1 MSRARV
7 WTGWIVVALVCACR
21 SAVPGNPPLG
31 THSAALGIGA
41 SADDLRTGWYGNQP
55 SLSPTQVSG
64 PSFGQLFDVA
74 LDGSIYA
81 QPLVFPGGLLV
92 ATENNH
98 VYVLDP
104 VTGAALADRALEPP
118 WLAADIGCGD
128 LVPNIG
134 ITGTPVIDPATST
147 AYLTTKTYAAGTSG
161 PAALWFHALD
171 LPTLA
176 ERPGFPVAIQGAADN
191 EIGVSFDPTHQLQRT
206 GLLLLNGAV
215 YAGFG
220 SHCGIT
226 PYKGWIVGV
235 STSGQIEARWSAED
249 RFNDGAGIWQA
260 GGALMSDGP
269 DTFIV
274 STGNGEVPPAPT
286 PGNTPPNVLGQAWVR
301 LTVQPNRMLAATDFF
316 MPMDAPAL
324 NGGDADFGSGAPV
337 GLPDVMGTP
346 SVPHLGVG
354 AGKQGYVY
362 LLNRDNLG
370 GFRQGPAGSDLVVQR
385 IGPVGGV
392 WSRATV
398 WPGGGGWVY
407 LPTASPGTSA
417 SGSTGQLNV
426 FSLGTDGAGLPTLAL
441 VATADGEFGFGSSAP
456 IVTSNG
462 VSPGTALVWIVW
474 SPDGTGVGGELRA
487 YDALPTGT
495 TLPLRLQVPIGR
507 ASKFNPPGVGDG
519 RIYVGNRDGHLLGF
533 GNTTPIALAGAPV
546 DFGAVN
552 VGTLAMAPFQFIASQ
567 SVTVTALS
575 ATSPEFVA
583 SGATP
588 PLPATLAPGQALSG
602 TVTFQPAAT
611 GIRAAALV
619 ATTSAGSFSLS
630 LSGLGQV
637 SGPRLEV
644 APDSVLFDPTV
655 IGKSSI
661 QAVTLTNVGDAAATI
676 TSVGVAGPP
685 FSVTGAPPA
694 GALIAPG
701 QSLTVTVTFAP
712 SASGTFHDSVTFAS
726 STGSLG
732 VPLSGTTVD
741 PGRLDVTPLELNF
754 GEVRVGAG
762 ATQSFTASNGG
773 GQRLTITRS
782 KPPSTGV
789 GFSGSPFPEG
799 TSLAPGETRTLSV
812 TFRPTANGDQV
823 DQWVLNADG
832 TQGTLTV
839 SLRGSGIGAPDGGV
853 PDAGPVI
860 DGGVD
865 GGTAP
870 SPDAGGCSATGGPSL
885 WSLVLVLA
893 WVLRPRARCFNR

>member
-1 MSRARV
+1 MPAS
-7 WTGWIVVALVCACR
+7 
-21 SAVPGNPPLG
+21 PPLG
-31 THSAALGIGA
+31 RSTAALGIGA
-41 SADDLRTGWYGNQP
+41 SADDLRSGWYGNQP
-55 SLSPTQVSG
+55 SLNPTQVSG
-64 PSFGQLFDVA
+64 PSFGHLFDVA

-118 WLAADIGCGD
+118 WRAADIGCGD
-128 LVPNIG
+128 LVPNVG
-134 ITGTPVIDPATST
+134 ITGTPVIDPASST
-147 AYLTTKTYAAGTSG
+147 AYLTTKTYASGTSG

-176 ERPGFPVAIQGAADN
+176 ERPGFPVAIGGPADN

-206 GLLLLNGAV
+206 GLVMLNGAV

-220 SHCGIT
+220 SHCGII
-226 PYKGWIVGV
+226 PYKGWIIGV
-235 STSGQIEARWSAED
+235 STAGQIEARWSAED

-269 DTFIV
+269 NTFIA
-274 STGNGEVPPAPT
+274 SSGNGAVPPDPT

-301 LTVQPNRMLAATDFF
+301 LTVQPNRKLAASDFF

-324 NGGDADFGSGAPV
+324 NGWDADFGSGAPV
-337 GLPDVMGTP
+337 GLPDLMGTP

-362 LLNRDNLG
+362 LLNRDDLG
-370 GFRQGPAGSDLVVQR
+370 GFRQGPAGSDRVVQR
-385 IGPVGGV
+385 IGPIGGV
-392 WSRATV
+392 WSRAAV
-398 WPGGGGWVY
+398 WPGAGGWVY
-407 LPTASPGTSA
+407 LPTASPGASA
-417 SGSTGQLNV
+417 SGSSGQLNV
-426 FSLGTDGAGLPTLAL
+426 FSLGTDGAGLPTLGLA
-441 VATADGEFGFGSSAP
+441 AHADGAFGFGSSAP

-462 VSPGTALVWIVW
+462 VSPGTGLVWIVW
-474 SPDGTGVGGELRA
+474 SPDGTGMGGELRA

-533 GNTTPIALAGAPV
+533 GNTTPIALAGPPV
-546 DFGAVN
+546 DFGAVT
-552 VGTLAMAPFQFIASQ
+552 VGTPAMAPFQLTATQ

-575 ATSPEFVA
+575 STSPEFTA
-583 SGATP
+583 SGVTP
-588 PLPATLAPGQALSG
+588 PLPATLAPGQTLSG
-602 TVTFQPAAT
+602 TVKFQPTGT

-630 LSGLGQV
+630 LSGMGQV
-637 SGPRLEV
+637 SGPRLQV
-644 APDSVLFDPTV
+644 APDTVVFDPTV

-661 QAVTLTNVGDAAATI
+661 QAVTLTNVGNAAATI

-685 FSVTGAPPA
+685 FSVTGGPPA

-701 QSLTVTVTFAP
+701 QSMTMTVTFAP
-712 SASGTFHDSVTFAS
+712 SASGPFHDSVTFVS
-726 STGSLG
+726 SAGQLG
-732 VPLSGTTVD
+732 VPLSGTTVE
-741 PGRLDVTPLELNF
+741 PGRLDVTPLELDF
-754 GEVRVGAG
+754 GAVQVGQG
-762 ATQSFTASNGG
+762 GSKSFTATNGG

-789 GFSGSPFPEG
+789 GFSGSLFPEG
-799 TSLAPGETRTLSV
+799 TSLAPAEIWTLNV

-839 SLRGSGIGAPDGGV
+839 TLRGSGFGAPDAGVPDAGV

-860 DGGVD
+860 DGGLD
-865 GGTAP
+865 GGTAS
-870 SPDAGGCSATGGPSL
+870 SPGGGGCSASGGASL
-885 WSLVLVLA
+885 WPLVLLLA
-893 WVLRPRARCFNR
+893 WVLRPRGACLR